1 MRTMPKDRRGF
12 AYDPSIPRAP
22 DEERKFIVRLNTP
35 SWSRKPGNGQDCD
48 FWSKDHPW
56 RPVVRSKA
64 TWLTRVDAEKVR
76 HAMAKPKMGYREA
89 TIEER

>member
-1 MRTMPKDRRGF
+1 MRNIPKDRRGY
-12 AYDPSIPRAP
+12 AYDPTIPRTP
-22 DEERKFIVRLNTP
+22 DDERRFIIRLNTP
-35 SWSRKPGNGQDCD
+35 SWQRRANPECD
-48 FWSKDHPW
+48 YWSKDHPW